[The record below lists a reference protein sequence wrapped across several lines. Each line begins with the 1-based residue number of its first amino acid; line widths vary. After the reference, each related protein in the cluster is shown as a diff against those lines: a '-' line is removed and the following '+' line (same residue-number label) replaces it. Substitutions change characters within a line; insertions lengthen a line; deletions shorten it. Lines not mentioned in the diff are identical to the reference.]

1 VLSLARSN
9 MGSHLHGQRE
19 ERRKEVRSALEN
31 RFLAKKDIIP
41 LFTSTL
47 TTTIHSSICIS
58 QHTSRV

>member
-1 VLSLARSN
+1 

-47 TTTIHSSICIS
+47 TTTIYSSICIS
-58 QHTSRV
+58 QHISRV